1 MSYEIAATGLNAVNE
16 QLDGISNNI
25 ANSGTVGYKSMTTQF
40 SAMYAGTQAMGVSVA
55 GSAQSISTGGS
66 MVSTGNA
73 LDLAI
78 NDDGFFV
85 MCDSAGNIS
94 YTRAGSF
101 VTDKNGYIVNASGDY
116 LQGYPVD
123 DSGTLQTGTV
133 TDIQIKT
140 GNIQN
145 GSVTAEKLDTV
156 YATKIFVDEMNAELA
171 RVNTLAASKVD
182 ANYVAANYATIGSL
196 NAANANIAN
205 LQANKLTTSVITT
218 DGTLGIRCTTL
229 VASSTGNVYGTFRCG
244 ALIVDGT
251 QAFWKTT
258 TISGTTINYLGR

>member
-85 MCDSAGNIS
+85 MCDSAGNMCGLALGLGGVCPS
-94 YTRAGSF
+94 
-101 VTDKNGYIVNASGDY
+101 K
-116 LQGYPVD
+116 
-123 DSGTLQTGTV
+123 
-133 TDIQIKT
+133 
-140 GNIQN
+140 
-145 GSVTAEKLDTV
+145 KLV
-156 YATKIFVDEMNAELA
+156 
-171 RVNTLAASKVD
+171 S
-182 ANYVAANYATIGSL
+182 
-196 NAANANIAN
+196 
-205 LQANKLTTSVITT
+205 
-218 DGTLGIRCTTL
+218 
-229 VASSTGNVYGTFRCG
+229 GNV
-244 ALIVDGT
+244 
-251 QAFWKTT
+251 
-258 TISGTTINYLGR
+258 ISS

>member
-85 MCDSAGNIS
+85 MLRQRREHLLYPRGFLRDGQKRLYRQCVRRLPAGL
-94 YTRAGSF
+94 
-101 VTDKNGYIVNASGDY
+101 SG
-116 LQGYPVD
+116 
-123 DSGTLQTGTV
+123 
-133 TDIQIKT
+133 
-140 GNIQN
+140 
-145 GSVTAEKLDTV
+145 
-156 YATKIFVDEMNAELA
+156 
-171 RVNTLAASKVD
+171 
-182 ANYVAANYATIGSL
+182 
-196 NAANANIAN
+196 
-205 LQANKLTTSVITT
+205 
-218 DGTLGIRCTTL
+218 
-229 VASSTGNVYGTFRCG
+229 
-244 ALIVDGT
+244 
-251 QAFWKTT
+251 
-258 TISGTTINYLGR
+258 

>member
-78 NDDGFFV
+78 NNDGFFV
-85 MCDSAGNIS
+85 TCDSAGNIS

-101 VTDKNGYIVNASGDY
+101 VTDKNGYIVNATGDY

-140 GNIQN
+140 GNIPAQ
-145 GSVTAEKLDTV
+145 
-156 YATKIFVDEMNAELA
+156 ATDSM
-171 RVNTLAASKVD
+171 TL
-182 ANYVAANYATIGSL
+182 SL
-196 NAANANIAN
+196 MHI
-205 LQANKLTTSVITT
+205 
-218 DGTLGIRCTTL
+218 
-229 VASSTGNVYGTFRCG
+229 
-244 ALIVDGT
+244 
-251 QAFWKTT
+251 
-258 TISGTTINYLGR
+258 